1 MLYQDLNMRITGA
14 SGRPILMDL
23 FYNKTIESAPL
34 IIFCHG
40 YKGFKDWGAWTLLA
54 KTFANSGF
62 AFLKFNFSHN
72 GGSSVQPIDFPNLEA
87 FGHNNYSKELGDLDR
102 VIDWVQ
108 TTYAKHPHFRVSNI
122 TLLGHSRGGGIVVLK
137 ASQDLRIKKV
147 VSLAGVSDFK
157 SRFPVGDELENWKTT
172 GVRFVVNGRTKQQMP
187 HYYQFYRDFIANE
200 SRLSIEIAA
209 KALSVPYLIVHG
221 DADTT
226 VSINEAL
233 KLQQW
238 QPRSKLLVL
247 NDANHVFGS
256 SHPWKLRELPP
267 CFHQIHSEIT
277 DFINN

>member
-1 MLYQDLNMRITGA
+1 MRITGA

-23 FYNKTIESAPL
+23 FYNKTIESTPL

-87 FGHNNYSKELGDLDR
+87 FGHNNYSKELEDLDR

-267 CFHQIHSEIT
+267 CFNQIHSEIT